1 MTFKRNLIVILVLV
15 NLLLLF
21 FVLSKHEK
29 FNAGRAALIDPTLK
43 NKVKIESNALLDT
56 TKTRNKKQNS
66 ELFIDGDVSLGINI
80 NGDLPNICFGS
91 KCYTSNN
98 LKDFLKYSIPYEVFE
113 TDPIEQK
120 IPDRLCYDG
129 DGQPNCITGEDLKL
143 LNGDQYIY
151 IAGPRFDQNQSS
163 SFRNQYHLQSNI
175 GPAPHYY
182 YDINNNYF
190 EKEGKKNKE
199 DLPEFDHPSCKGGK
213 GEGKYSNS
221 DLKKSIKQSDDYK
234 NTGLDRVPLFFNL
247 SVLDDV
253 SNDIK
258 NSIKIDKTMNG
269 ADYKCS
275 GDYGSRMTG
284 DRCGDGILQMVKQ
297 PVHKK
302 RGSNYD
308 SDNAY
313 QHEGEKGKCKGEE
326 TTSQNNQIMNL
337 AAVNLLPHEFK
348 GPIGGVGNVNVRDRI
363 KYKLVPGE
371 KTGLKCAS

>member
-29 FNAGRAALIDPTLK
+29 FNAGRAALIDPALK

-91 KCYTSNN
+91 KCYTNNN

-113 TDPIEQK
+113 TDPIEQN
-120 IPDRLCYDG
+120 IPDMLCYDG
-129 DGQPNCITGEDLKL
+129 GVGELPNCITGEDLKL
-143 LNGDQYIY
+143 LNGEQYIY
-151 IAGPRFDQNQSS
+151 IAGPRFDDVQSG
-163 SFRNQYHLQSNI
+163 SFKNQYHLQSNV

-199 DLPEFDHPSCKGGK
+199 SAPKFADPGCMG
-213 GEGKYSNS
+213 YSWGFLRS
-221 DLKKSIKQSDDYK
+221 KMRQGDYL
-234 NTGLDRVPLFFNL
+234 NTGLDQVPLFFNL
-247 SVLDDV
+247 SVLNDV

-258 NSIKIDKTMNG
+258 TNIKLDGTMND

-284 DRCGDGILQMVKQ
+284 DRCGDGILQMIKQ

-308 SDNAY
+308 SGNAH
-313 QHEGEKGKCKGEE
+313 QHSGHKGRCGG
-326 TTSQNNQIMNL
+326 TTSQDNQFMNL
-337 AAVNLLPHEFK
+337 AAVNLLPKDFD
-348 GPIGGVGNVNVRDRI
+348 GTITDPSLGGRVNPGDRI
-363 KYKLVPGE
+363 KYVLVPGE